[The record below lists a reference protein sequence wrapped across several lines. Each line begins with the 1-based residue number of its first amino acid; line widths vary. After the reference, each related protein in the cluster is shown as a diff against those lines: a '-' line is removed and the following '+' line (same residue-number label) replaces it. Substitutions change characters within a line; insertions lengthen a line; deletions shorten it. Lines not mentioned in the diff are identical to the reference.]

1 MSYKGRDRI
10 TAQHPLSRQRHCL
23 AKLDTFQIKICF
35 AVISVFLVVGCHA
48 SSEPTYMDRRASF
61 ATTLVTVGPVPPGHA
76 YPGPDLFPG
85 DWERLATNI
94 REVKYPS
101 GDLQLGAWIF
111 TPENVIGG
119 RAPALL
125 YLHPGL
131 SADARTI
138 RQCKPFMDS
147 GFVVMVPT
155 FRGEAGNDGNYEFS
169 YGEVD
174 DAAAAA
180 RWLAHQP
187 GVDPTQIYA
196 FGWSYGGSVAALL
209 SLFDD
214 LPLLHTGSCGG
225 LLYPQLFDDP
235 LMRELIPFDL
245 TNPMEIEM
253 RILPGNVRWM
263 RRRHYAFIGTADQS
277 FVPAVNVAQQE
288 IGEGDSLLQI
298 LMVPGDHF
306 TSAKA
311 AIERYHEIATDQ

>member
-1 MSYKGRDRI
+1 MSNRRRDRI
-10 TAQHPLSRQRHCL
+10 AAQHPLSRQPHCL
-23 AKLDTFQIKICF
+23 GKLVLFRIRICF
-35 AVISVFLVVGCHA
+35 AVISIFVVAGCHA
-48 SSEPTYMDRRASF
+48 DSEPTYLNRRASF
-61 ATTLVTVGPVPPGHA
+61 ATTLVTIGSVPPGHA

-85 DWERLATNI
+85 DWDRLATNI

-111 TPENVIGG
+111 APENVIEG
-119 RAPALL
+119 RTPALL

-138 RQCKPFMDS
+138 RQCKPFIDS

-155 FRGEAGNDGNYEFS
+155 FRGEAGNEGNFEDT

-180 RWLAHQP
+180 RWLADQP
-187 GVDPTQIYA
+187 EVNPNRIYA
-196 FGWSYGGSVAALL
+196 FGWSYGGGIAALL

-214 LPLLHTGSCGG
+214 VPLLHTGSCGG
-225 LLYPQLFDDP
+225 LFYPQLFDEP
-235 LMRELIPFDL
+235 LMRELLPFDL

-253 RILPGNVRWM
+253 RILLGNTRWM
-263 RRRHYAFIGTADQS
+263 RRRHFAFIGSADQL
-277 FVPAVNVAQQE
+277 FVPAVNAAQQE
-288 IGEGDSLLQI
+288 IGERDSLLQV

-306 TSAKA
+306 TSGKA
-311 AIERYHEIATDQ
+311 AIERYLEITTDQ

>member
-1 MSYKGRDRI
+1 VR
-10 TAQHPLSRQRHCL
+10 
-23 AKLDTFQIKICF
+23 
-35 AVISVFLVVGCHA
+35 
-48 SSEPTYMDRRASF
+48 
-61 ATTLVTVGPVPPGHA
+61 
-76 YPGPDLFPG
+76 
-85 DWERLATNI
+85 
-94 REVKYPS
+94 YPS

-111 TPENVIGG
+111 APDNVIEG
-119 RAPALL
+119 RTPALL

-155 FRGEAGNDGNYEFS
+155 FRGESGNEGDYEFS

-187 GVDPTQIYA
+187 AVDPTRIYV
-196 FGWSYGGSVAALL
+196 FGWSYGGFVAALL

-214 LPLLHTGSCGG
+214 VPLLHTGSCGG
-225 LLYPQLFDDP
+225 LLFPQFFDDP
-235 LMRELIPFDL
+235 RMREGIPFDL
-245 TNPMEIEM
+245 TNPTEIEM
-253 RILPGNVRWM
+253 RVLLGNIGWM
-263 RRRHYAFIGTADQS
+263 RRRHYAFIGSADQGI
-277 FVPAVNVAQQE
+277 VPAVNVAQQE

-311 AIERYHEIATDQ
+311 AIERYLEITTNQ